1 MSKLK
6 MKRFPGDTIV
16 VPMLIGVVLNSFVPQ
31 VLQIGGFFTGM
42 VTGTSA
48 LVGVFLLFMGATIDI
63 KSTPKAIKIGA
74 VIIGTKVAMSVI
86 LGLGVAFLFGDNFL
100 GLSSLAIISAVSVAN
115 NALYSGIVSQ
125 YDDDAVKGAVA
136 ITSLSVGPTVTM
148 IALSSAG
155 LASISIWSIIGSILP
170 LILGIILGNVSP
182 WFKQT
187 LSAGVT
193 PSIIVVGFALGCG
206 MSIQQ
211 LFQGGLSGFL
221 PAASGFHT
229 VPHAFP
235 RLLFHA
241 CLQVPLPLFS
251 HRLCKFF
258 LQLGKSCC
266 QLVRTDGYMM
276 IAVCIGYKAAALA
289 LDGIQYDAVRTA
301 VIQTLGTL
309 NGVRNGCHIMSVH
322 GYGIPAK
329 GCKPLRNVGEVIDVR
344 DIAIQLLLV
353 PVHKGDQVGELLL
366 GCQRRG
372 FPDLSLLDL
381 AIAEDQ
387 VGGIVLAADPLAH
400 GYTHC
405 QR

>member
-63 KSTPKAIKIGA
+63 KSTPKA
-74 VIIGTKVAMSVI
+74 IIGTKVAMSVI

-211 LFQGGLSGFL
+211 LFQGGLSGILLGLITVFVVGGVTIL
-221 PAASGFHT
+221 MDKITGGNGVAGAAISSTAASG
-229 VPHAFP
+229 VSNP
-235 RLLFHA
+235 
-241 CLQVPLPLFS
+241 
-251 HRLCKFF
+251 
-258 LQLGKSCC
+258 G
-266 QLVRTDGYMM
+266 
-276 IAVCIGYKAAALA
+276 ALA
-289 LDGIQYDAVRTA
+289 AVDPSYAAVAPIATA
-301 VIQTLGTL
+301 QVAASVIITSFLTPML
-309 NGVRNGCHIMSVH
+309 ANFV
-322 GYGIPAK
+322 AK
-329 GCKPLRNVGEVIDVR
+329 RSGK
-344 DIAIQLLLV
+344 
-353 PVHKGDQVGELLL
+353 K
-366 GCQRRG
+366 
-372 FPDLSLLDL
+372 
-381 AIAEDQ
+381 
-387 VGGIVLAADPLAH
+387 
-400 GYTHC
+400 
-405 QR
+405 

>member
-1 MSKLK
+1 
-6 MKRFPGDTIV
+6 
-16 VPMLIGVVLNSFVPQ
+16 MLIGVVLNSFVPQ

-211 LFQGGLSGFL
+211 LFQGGLSGILLGLITVFVVGGVTIL
-221 PAASGFHT
+221 MDKITGGNGVAGAAISSTAASG
-229 VPHAFP
+229 VSNP
-235 RLLFHA
+235 
-241 CLQVPLPLFS
+241 
-251 HRLCKFF
+251 
-258 LQLGKSCC
+258 G
-266 QLVRTDGYMM
+266 
-276 IAVCIGYKAAALA
+276 ALA
-289 LDGIQYDAVRTA
+289 AVDPSYAAVAPIATA
-301 VIQTLGTL
+301 QVAASVIITSFLTPMGSPTLWQRARQE
-309 NGVRNGCHIMSVH
+309 VK
-322 GYGIPAK
+322 IPA
-329 GCKPLRNVGEVIDVR
+329 ETVR
-344 DIAIQLLLV
+344 DTSLRTPCADSMKARL
-353 PVHKGDQVGELLL
+353 KKA
-366 GCQRRG
+366 G
-372 FPDLSLLDL
+372 FFVS
-381 AIAEDQ
+381 
-387 VGGIVLAADPLAH
+387 V
-400 GYTHC
+400 YTQFTLC
-405 QR
+405 G

>member
-6 MKRFPGDTIV
+6 MKRFPGDTVV

-100 GLSSLAIISAVSVAN
+100 VSVAN
-115 NALYSGIVSQ
+115 NALYSGTVSQ

-211 LFQGGLSGFL
+211 LFQGGLSGILLGLITVFVVGGVTIL
-221 PAASGFHT
+221 MDKITGGNGVAGAAISSTAASG
-229 VPHAFP
+229 VSNP
-235 RLLFHA
+235 
-241 CLQVPLPLFS
+241 
-251 HRLCKFF
+251 
-258 LQLGKSCC
+258 G
-266 QLVRTDGYMM
+266 
-276 IAVCIGYKAAALA
+276 ALA
-289 LDGIQYDAVRTA
+289 AVDPSYAAVAPIATA
-301 VIQTLGTL
+301 QVAASVIITSFLTPML
-309 NGVRNGCHIMSVH
+309 ANFV
-322 GYGIPAK
+322 AK
-329 GCKPLRNVGEVIDVR
+329 RSGK
-344 DIAIQLLLV
+344 
-353 PVHKGDQVGELLL
+353 K
-366 GCQRRG
+366 
-372 FPDLSLLDL
+372 
-381 AIAEDQ
+381 
-387 VGGIVLAADPLAH
+387 
-400 GYTHC
+400 
-405 QR
+405 

>member
-42 VTGTSA
+42 VKGTSA

-74 VIIGTKVAMSVI
+74 VIIGTKVALSVA
-86 LGLGVAFLFGDNFL
+86 LGLGVAFFFNDNFL
-100 GLSSLAIISAVSVAN
+100 GLSSL
-115 NALYSGIVSQ
+115 
-125 YDDDAVKGAVA
+125 A

-155 LASISIWSIIGSILP
+155 LASISIGSIVGSILP

-211 LFQGGLSGFL
+211 LFQGGLSGILLGLITVFVVGGVTIL
-221 PAASGFHT
+221 MDKITGGNGVAGAAISSTAASG
-229 VPHAFP
+229 VSNP
-235 RLLFHA
+235 
-241 CLQVPLPLFS
+241 
-251 HRLCKFF
+251 
-258 LQLGKSCC
+258 G
-266 QLVRTDGYMM
+266 
-276 IAVCIGYKAAALA
+276 ALA
-289 LDGIQYDAVRTA
+289 AVD
-301 VIQTLGTL
+301 
-309 NGVRNGCHIMSVH
+309 
-322 GYGIPAK
+322 PAY
-329 GCKPLRNVGEVIDVR
+329 
-344 DIAIQLLLV
+344 A
-353 PVHKGDQVGELLL
+353 
-366 GCQRRG
+366 
-372 FPDLSLLDL
+372 
-381 AIAEDQ
+381 AIAPIATAQ
-387 VGGIVLAADPLAH
+387 VAASVLVTSFLTPMLANFVAK
-400 GYTHC
+400 
-405 QR
+405 RSSKK

>member
-42 VTGTSA
+42 VKGTSA

-74 VIIGTKVAMSVI
+74 VIIGTKVALSVA
-86 LGLGVAFLFGDNFL
+86 LGLGVAFFFNDNFL

-125 YDDDAVKGAVA
+125 CDDDAVKGAVA

-155 LASISIWSIIGSILP
+155 LASISIGSIVGSILP

-211 LFQGGLSGFL
+211 LFQGGLSGILLGLITVFVVGGVTIL
-221 PAASGFHT
+221 MDKITGGNGVAGAAISSTAASG
-229 VPHAFP
+229 VSNP
-235 RLLFHA
+235 
-241 CLQVPLPLFS
+241 
-251 HRLCKFF
+251 
-258 LQLGKSCC
+258 G
-266 QLVRTDGYMM
+266 
-276 IAVCIGYKAAALA
+276 ALA
-289 LDGIQYDAVRTA
+289 AVD
-301 VIQTLGTL
+301 
-309 NGVRNGCHIMSVH
+309 
-322 GYGIPAK
+322 PAY
-329 GCKPLRNVGEVIDVR
+329 
-344 DIAIQLLLV
+344 A
-353 PVHKGDQVGELLL
+353 
-366 GCQRRG
+366 
-372 FPDLSLLDL
+372 
-381 AIAEDQ
+381 AIAPIATAQ
-387 VGGIVLAADPLAH
+387 VAASVLVTSFLTPMLANFVAK
-400 GYTHC
+400 
-405 QR
+405 RSSKK